1 MDKTFILKKRINVL
15 YKFYIKLTVYCE
27 MKIFTKLILAL
38 LLTSLLILTII
49 FSVVQWS
56 FDRGMLDYVNQKQ
69 LENLQLFSD
78 NLSRYYQ
85 KKGNWQTLLA
95 SESIKKPKPPRKQFP
110 RPGNFQS
117 DKDFKIKLSDRKP
130 PPMNSL
136 WLKILRLSEQGES
149 LPADIDSYVNNH
161 LAEPSYKPPRPPRE
175 KNRDPRPPKKGEH
188 RERNGPPTEF
198 GHDGAKPALL
208 DKNKALIIGHYRDDF
223 SLKAIKL
230 NNQVIGYLALPPARH
245 LTDTFDLAFAKQM
258 QQNLLYTFLVFF
270 ILIILIA
277 LPLSRHFVL
286 PIKRL
291 ERSMRLL
298 NKGDFKVSLKVSG
311 KDELASLSRNF
322 NDLAQTLSQNEDSR
336 NRWLA
341 NISHEL
347 RTPIAIIKSEIE
359 AIEDG
364 LRPFNLKS
372 LHSLSEEVLHL
383 QKLVADL
390 TELTNAEIG
399 ALRYQKERINVSELI
414 EQNINRHQHKSSE
427 VGLSISCKV
436 ESRGLYIWADETRIN
451 HLLDNILNN
460 SIKYTQAPGEISV
473 NISQNSGSVMIII
486 NDTLPGVPNE
496 SIDKLFEHLYRV
508 DSSRNRKTGGS
519 GLGLS
524 LCKSI
529 VLAHQ
534 GSITASESSNGG
546 LRICCTLPLA

>member
-1 MDKTFILKKRINVL
+1 MFYKNFITLI
-15 YKFYIKLTVYCE
+15 IYCE

-38 LLTSLLILTII
+38 MITSLLILTII
-49 FSVVQWS
+49 FTVVQWS
-56 FDRGMLDYVNQKQ
+56 FDRGMLNYVNQKQ
-69 LENLQLFSD
+69 LDNLQLFSE
-78 NLSRYYQ
+78 NLSNYYQ
-85 KKGNWQTLLA
+85 NKGNWHSLLTA
-95 SESIKKPKPPRKQFP
+95 SNLQNSKPTPNHTSRPKKPKKPKNDKHFKRK
-110 RPGNFQS
+110 S
-117 DKDFKIKLSDRKP
+117 EDRKP
-130 PPMNSL
+130 PPQNSL
-136 WLKILRLSEQGES
+136 WLTILRLSEQGES
-149 LPADIDSYVNNH
+149 LPNNIDISIDTYISNVAGNHFEKTSYG
-161 LAEPSYKPPRPPRE
+161 PPRPRSE
-175 KNRDPRPPKKGEH
+175 NNRDYPPPRKGDHRSKKE
-188 RERNGPPTEF
+188 PPTEF

-208 DKNKALIIGHYRDDF
+208 DKNKTLIIGHYRDDF

-291 ERSMRLL
+291 ERAMRLL
-298 NKGDFKVSLKVSG
+298 NKGDFKVNLKVSG

-364 LRPFNLKS
+364 IRPFNLKS

-399 ALRYQKERINVSELI
+399 ALRYQKERINVSELLG
-414 EQNINRHQHKSSE
+414 QNIARHQHKAID
-427 VGLSISCKV
+427 VGLSINCIV
-436 ESRGLYIWADETRIN
+436 ESRDLWIWADETRIN
-451 HLLDNILNN
+451 QLVDNLINN
-460 SIKYTQAPGEISV
+460 SIKYTQAPGSISV
-473 NISQNSGSVMIII
+473 KLAKKSGVAILTID
-486 NDTLPGVPNE
+486 DTLPCVPKE
-496 SIDKLFEHLYRV
+496 SLDKLFEHLYRV

-534 GSITASESSNGG
+534 GTIMASESSSGG
-546 LRICCTLPLA
+546 LRISCNFPLA

>member
-1 MDKTFILKKRINVL
+1 MFYKNFITLI
-15 YKFYIKLTVYCE
+15 IYCE

-38 LLTSLLILTII
+38 MVTSLLILTII
-49 FSVVQWS
+49 FTVVQWS
-56 FDRGMLDYVNQKQ
+56 FDRGMLNYVNQKQ
-69 LENLQLFSD
+69 LDNLQLFSE
-78 NLSRYYQ
+78 NLSNYYQ
-85 KKGNWQTLLA
+85 KQGNWHSLLTA
-95 SESIKKPKPPRKQFP
+95 SNLQKSRPAPNHSPRAKKPKNDKHFKRKP
-110 RPGNFQS
+110 E
-117 DKDFKIKLSDRKP
+117 DRKP
-130 PPMNSL
+130 PPQDSL
-136 WLKILRLSEQGES
+136 WLTILRLSEQGES
-149 LPADIDSYVNNH
+149 LPDDIDTYLDAYLSNTIKNNFDKN
-161 LAEPSYKPPRPPRE
+161 AYGPPRPRRE
-175 KNRDPRPPKKGEH
+175 NNRDFPPPRKGDQRSKKE
-188 RERNGPPTEF
+188 PPTEF

-208 DKNKALIIGHYRDDF
+208 DKNKALVIGHYRDDF

-230 NNQVIGYLALPPARH
+230 NNQVIGYLALPPAKH

-291 ERSMRLL
+291 ERAMRLL
-298 NKGDFKVSLKVSG
+298 NKGDFKVNLKVSG

-364 LRPFNLKS
+364 IRAFNLKS

-414 EQNINRHQHKSSE
+414 EQNINRHQHKASE
-427 VGLSISCKV
+427 IGLSISCKV
-436 ESRGLYIWADETRIN
+436 ENRALYIWADETRVN
-451 HLLDNILNN
+451 QLLDNIVNN
-460 SIKYTQAPGEISV
+460 SIKYTQAPGVISV
-473 NISQNSGSVMIII
+473 NLSQKSASAMIII
-486 NDTLPGVPNE
+486 DDTLPGVPSE
-496 SIDKLFEHLYRV
+496 SLDKLFEHLYRV

-534 GSITASESSNGG
+534 GSITASESSSGG
-546 LRICCTLPLA
+546 LRICCTLPLV